1 MARGRPQ
8 KHIRNTAGLRN
19 QATQSNIPQLPNAE
33 PLINDVE
40 CSPSPHDSH
49 EPINPSSL
57 DRPEQALGLH
67 IDSTRFLIGD
77 DNAGMESDT
86 EIEEASLCGD
96 WEDEGLQESMFKL
109 GLDDGD
115 DMSDEDWLPYQLRKT
130 KKLKTERP
138 KQYVKGPDI
147 MSKSKRTQHRYRK
160 ASRNQKTLD
169 GFIFSMHKVVHA
181 PRLPQSSA
189 GHDVINSEAVTI
201 RQESVEVEIPPV
213 ICEESVEAQIQ
224 PVICE

>member
-1 MARGRPQ
+1 MITIPKNFPMAHGRPQ

-109 GLDDGD
+109 GLDEGD

-130 KKLKTERP
+130 KKLMEHRAA
-138 KQYVKGPDI
+138 QAVCKG
-147 MSKSKRTQHRYRK
+147 S
-160 ASRNQKTLD
+160 
-169 GFIFSMHKVVHA
+169 
-181 PRLPQSSA
+181 
-189 GHDVINSEAVTI
+189 
-201 RQESVEVEIPPV
+201 
-213 ICEESVEAQIQ
+213 
-224 PVICE
+224 